1 MDNQRRSIVINGITL
16 NVFGEKDLISDDIIK
31 DNNFWE
37 NDKFEKWKH
46 YFPSTGLM
54 LDIGANIGNHC
65 LMFHNS
71 FPELKIMAFEM
82 SHNNFKL
89 LKENVSPYA
98 HCIDAFN
105 IAVSDSVRVI
115 YHDDSYD
122 NNNGGL
128 CVKTEGTYS
137 NLSIPLDS
145 LPLPQPV
152 SFIKIDIEEH
162 EIYAYKG
169 MAELL
174 MRDKPLIW
182 AEDWIRSGHVQG
194 ESSTQYLLDMG
205 YEIVENIVGDFLL
218 KHKDK

>member
-1 MDNQRRSIVINGITL
+1 MDSDYRIININGITMYL
-16 NVFGEKDLISDDIIK
+16 FGDRDLISDDIIN

-37 NDKFEKWKH
+37 YRIFEKWKP

-65 LMFHNS
+65 LMFHDS

-82 SHNNFKL
+82 SYNNFKL
-89 LKENVSPYA
+89 LKKNVSPYS
-98 HCIDAFN
+98 HRIDAFN
-105 IAVSDSVRVI
+105 IAVSDSVKVI

-122 NNNGGL
+122 QNNGGL

-152 SFIKIDIEEH
+152 TFIKIDIEAH
-162 EIYAYKG
+162 ELYAYRG
-169 MAELL
+169 MKELL

-182 AEDWIRSGHVQG
+182 AEDWVHSGHVEG
-194 ESSTQYLLDMG
+194 ESSIQYLLDLG
-205 YEIVENIVGDFLL
+205 YEIVDNLRGDFLL
-218 KHKDK
+218 KFKN

>member
-1 MDNQRRSIVINGITL
+1 MDNQRRSIIINGITL
-16 NVFGEKDLISDDIIK
+16 NVFQEKDMISDYVLNHGK
-31 DNNFWE
+31 FWE
-37 NDKFEKWKH
+37 NDTFESWKH

-82 SHNNFKL
+82 SYNNFKL
-89 LKENVSPYA
+89 LKENVSSYS

-105 IAVSDSVRVI
+105 IAVSDSVKVI
-115 YHDDSYD
+115 YYDDSYD
-122 NNNGGL
+122 QNNGGL

-145 LPLPQPV
+145 LHMSQPV
-152 SFIKIDIEEH
+152 SFVKIDIEGH
-162 EIYAYKG
+162 EEYAYKG
-169 MAELL
+169 MKELL

-182 AEDWIRSGHVQG
+182 AEDWVQSGHVQG
-194 ESSTQYLLDMG
+194 KSSVQFLLDMG
-205 YEIVENIVGDFLL
+205 YEVIENIVGDFLL
-218 KHKDK
+218 KHKDN